1 MMKQEKIIK
10 VFFTESD
17 EMLYDNFINI
27 LVDNF
32 LSEVI

>member
-1 MMKQEKIIK
+1 MKREKTIK
-10 VFFTESD
+10 ILFTESD
-17 EMLYDNFINI
+17 EMLYDNFIHI

>member
-1 MMKQEKIIK
+1 MVKEKEIK